1 LFNRKQIRLLAGL
14 LGIASGTVGSTCVIV
29 EEGPG
34 AYEEPGIN
42 DETMYEQ
49 EEEIVEESNR

>member
-1 LFNRKQIRLLAGL
+1 MLAGL
-14 LGIASGTVGSTCVIV
+14 LGIALGAVGSTCVVV

-34 AYEEPGIN
+34 TYEEPGIN
-42 DETMYEQ
+42 DETLYEQ